1 MASTIPQVQRCF
13 ACLIAMCMD
22 ASLTLRSNWSCVT
35 GKAFSPS
42 ASSAS
47 AAEVIQHAEAMDL
60 QEISAHVTVETTPN
74 VAQQQTVQQPEL
86 PPRGIYLRSGSGQ
99 GTLSSNILSD
109 ILLGR
114 WRLSLILF
122 GRVFLEDV
130 GVEPGSVIYEL
141 NGFPVKEAKF
151 RRYMEKLR
159 NAQQKDL
166 TLSKMWE

>member
-1 MASTIPQVQRCF
+1 
-13 ACLIAMCMD
+13 MD

-35 GKAFSPS
+35 GKVWVATSQRPAPSPLFYDGLFSVGQLGKCGGSDSTCGGDGP
-42 ASSAS
+42 AGDFRPRDGRDDEQIG
-47 AAEVIQHAEAMDL
+47 AAAG
-60 QEISAHVTVETTPN
+60 
-74 VAQQQTVQQPEL
+74 VA
-86 PPRGIYLRSGSGQ
+86 PRGIYLRSGSGGPGGQ

-166 TLSKMWE
+166 TMSKMWE

>member
-1 MASTIPQVQRCF
+1 MVPMVTCA
-13 ACLIAMCMD
+13 
-22 ASLTLRSNWSCVT
+22 TLF
-35 GKAFSPS
+35 GKITRRAFSPS

-86 PPRGIYLRSGSGQ
+86 PPRGIYLRSGSGGPGGQ

-151 RRYMEKLR
+151 RRYIEKLR

-166 TLSKMWE
+166 TMSKMWE